1 MPSLRPQST
10 VRPRGVARN
19 RRPSQSWRWER
30 VAGCGIIAPRR
41 SNSAHF
47 HRRPRSR
54 VRLQAGFSQP
64 CRVAVAS
71 DKNIENNPMQ
81 SKQAVAGKDAL
92 GQYLTRR
99 ANQRHSFIIAQS
111 ARRPRASSNNPPN
124 HAARRTSRL
133 RFVRGSHGTTVAT
146 LADPLNGQR
155 PRHVTLPCS
164 DLALPLQR
172 ERNRAQQATI
182 AWQPKSRASGAPS
195 RPQAGG
201 AGRAKREP

>member
-71 DKNIENNPMQ
+71 NKNIENNPMQ

-111 ARRPRASSNNPPN
+111 ARRLWVSSNNLPN
-124 HAARRTSRL
+124 RASNTAISASVTGTSSVELSVTVNVVRSRFARR
-133 RFVRGSHGTTVAT
+133 
-146 LADPLNGQR
+146 R
-155 PRHVTLPCS
+155 P
-164 DLALPLQR
+164 
-172 ERNRAQQATI
+172 
-182 AWQPKSRASGAPS
+182 
-195 RPQAGG
+195 
-201 AGRAKREP
+201 GRAGAAT

>member
-1 MPSLRPQST
+1 MSAVPNRGQSHILGLQY
-10 VRPRGVARN
+10 VIGYDF
-19 RRPSQSWRWER
+19 
-30 VAGCGIIAPRR
+30 IAPRR
-41 SNSAHF
+41 SNSAHLRRPWRATSVQ
-47 HRRPRSR
+47 RRPRRR

-64 CRVAVAS
+64 RRVAVAS
-71 DKNIENNPMQ
+71 NKNIENNPMQ

-146 LADPLNGQR
+146 IANPQNSR
-155 PRHVTLPCS
+155 SSRHVTLQRC
-164 DLALPLQR
+164 DLARRQQR
-172 ERNRAQQATI
+172 ERSRSQQLMI
-182 AWQPKSRASGAPS
+182 AWRQRAGSSAASQGRSRRS
-195 RPQAGG
+195 RS
-201 AGRAKREP
+201 REARTLTG